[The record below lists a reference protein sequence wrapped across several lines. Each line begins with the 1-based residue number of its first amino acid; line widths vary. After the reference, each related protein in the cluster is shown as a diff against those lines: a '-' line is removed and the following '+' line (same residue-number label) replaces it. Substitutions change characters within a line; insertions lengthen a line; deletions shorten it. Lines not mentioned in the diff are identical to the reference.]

1 MFSSSGLNSQETT
14 ATLYLG
20 KDSIYHSNLGFSF
33 NAKSRQ
39 VSLFRTN
46 NPVSPSPYYNT
57 YHNVDMYFE
66 NLTWDMGKS
75 KVIISRPKG
84 AAMGQALFES
94 SAFFNANDFLK
105 LMGLDNDHPL
115 TRLKK
120 FSEWYYTETF
130 PVSEFAK
137 WLGKSV
143 ESVTALCIDM
153 ANRGFVFYDR
163 ANQEVTIKQ
172 KTKDYIDSYAGKKD
186 YDVVSIYSETKAPV
200 DNAVLDLNNYGL
212 TINGVESVF
221 ISDSQRVA
229 IYPDKQQIIMGKNKE
244 FKFDGVVQAGLFT
257 FFGHNFQFSY
267 DTFKIRLQKID
278 SIRVAVETEKIDNY
292 GNPLIMDI
300 NSLIQLCNR

>member
-1 MFSSSGLNSQETT
+1 
-14 ATLYLG
+14 
-20 KDSIYHSNLGFSF
+20 
-33 NAKSRQ
+33 
-39 VSLFRTN
+39 
-46 NPVSPSPYYNT
+46 
-57 YHNVDMYFE
+57 
-66 NLTWDMGKS
+66 
-75 KVIISRPKG
+75 
-84 AAMGQALFES
+84 MGQALFES
-94 SAFFNANDFLK
+94 TTFFNADYFLK

-120 FSEWYYTETF
+120 FSEWFYSETF

-137 WLGKSV
+137 WLGKSE
-143 ESVTALCIDM
+143 ESVSALCIDM
-153 ANRGFVFYDR
+153 ATKGFIFYDR

-221 ISDSQRVA
+221 ISDSQKVA
-229 IYPDKQQIIMGKNKE
+229 IYPNNQQIVMGKNKE

-278 SIRVAVETEKIDNY
+278 SIRVAVETEKKDAY
-292 GNPLIMDI
+292 GNPLIMEI
-300 NSLIQLCNR
+300 NSIIQLTTAEIYIDDPNNKSGLKKPGPVSYRKCNGLVLYIL